1 MRYLTKKWGDGSDYA
16 CLLKISI
23 KMNPNLAP
31 LKLLTV
37 DHQIKAEKV
46 KCYLTAKYKIDFG
59 DNN

>member
-37 DHQIKAEKV
+37 DHQI
-46 KCYLTAKYKIDFG
+46 LSNPLI
-59 DNN
+59 